1 MYIRN
6 PNNQM
11 VVYKQERPQLQGAK
25 VQTYYND
32 GNNSPGFTLPQLGKS
47 TKSKVNLILS

>member
-1 MYIRN
+1 
-6 PNNQM
+6 M

-32 GNNSPGFTLPQLGKS
+32 GNNSPGSGVNQVVQYVS
-47 TKSKVNLILS
+47 TGPHRQGLFY